1 GAMRFTCVFFSP
13 IQSAQICVICGSP
26 CPSRIFPCLAPPPF
40 KNDLMKKPSVSDS
53 PASVRGRSQPR
64 PAAVTPAPRAPSGN
78 GAARPPYRDPK
89 LPAEKRVADLLARM
103 SLEEKAAQM
112 MCVWQ
117 KKAETLLDANGDF
130 DLAKAKKSF
139 AHGHGIGQVG

>member
-1 GAMRFTCVFFSP
+1 
-13 IQSAQICVICGSP
+13 
-26 CPSRIFPCLAPPPF
+26 
-40 KNDLMKKPSVSDS
+40 MKKPSVSDS
-53 PASVRGRSQPR
+53 PASVRGRS
-64 PAAVTPAPRAPSGN
+64 PAKSPAVAPASRAPSGN
-78 GAARPPYRDPK
+78 GAARPPYRAPN

-139 AHGHGIGQVG
+139 ADRKSTRLHS